1 LLFVCFCH
9 PNLTDFTINKTFFTL
24 DIQYLTM
31 SFKSGSKCSINN
43 LGFSEA
49 ADTVFATLLPI
60 RGKLFPIIKVADIR
74 YTAEIRA
81 LYPYRLKVFG
91 AAHFN
96 ARCVTTTDR

>member
-1 LLFVCFCH
+1 
-9 PNLTDFTINKTFFTL
+9 
-24 DIQYLTM
+24 M

-49 ADTVFATLLPI
+49 ADTVFATQLPI

-81 LYPYRLKVFG
+81 LYP
-91 AAHFN
+91 N
-96 ARCVTTTDR
+96 ACEKCYDKALLFWKGNSSRNKLLPLLSQLHGRNL